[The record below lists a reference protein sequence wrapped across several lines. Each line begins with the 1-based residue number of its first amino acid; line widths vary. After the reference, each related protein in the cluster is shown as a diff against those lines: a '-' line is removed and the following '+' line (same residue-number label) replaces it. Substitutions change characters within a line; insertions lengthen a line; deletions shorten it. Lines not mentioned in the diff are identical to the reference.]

1 MSYRQ
6 LDKNW
11 IDSKA
16 GVFLAVRAVTQ
27 ALCATR
33 AHSRSPAFALHRIL
47 RLHKN
52 MQGIGAVAIVR
63 ELVGMPETQVATA
76 VVWNSESGRW
86 VADIDKDMGLEAEIS
101 VSGDEILTEITEWYL
116 SGLDFERSPRGNLV
130 YPEDEID
137 FGMGTVPSIDWIGAS
152 LMPLDGEKSVR
163 SEWCD
168 GERRRIRYTFSVWH
182 SGDVNSEDSFM
193 WEMKDETRNSVLNDT
208 REPMTYARV
217 EGIYAK
223 QNLSRIGVEPE
234 FIKIP
239 LKVGK

>member
-1 MSYRQ
+1 MNYRQ

-11 IDSKA
+11 IDDKA

-63 ELVGMPETQVATA
+63 ELIGMPETQVATA

-86 VADIDKDMGLEAEIS
+86 AAEIDKDMGLEAEIS
-101 VSGDEILTEITEWYL
+101 VSGNEILTEITEWYL
-116 SGLDFERSPRGNLV
+116 SGLNFERSPRGNLV
-130 YPEDEID
+130 YPEDKFYSD
-137 FGMGTVPSIDWIGAS
+137 WCAVPSIDWIGAS
-152 LMPLDGEKSVR
+152 LMPLAGEKSVR

-168 GERRRIRYTFSVWH
+168 DERRRIRYTFSVWH
-182 SGDVNSEDSFM
+182 SGDVNEDSFM
-193 WEMKDETRNSVLNDT
+193 YEMKDETSNTVLDDT
-208 REPMTYARV
+208 QEPMPYAEV
-217 EGIYAK
+217 EGIWAK
-223 QNLSRIGVEPE
+223 RHVSMIGVEPE

-239 LKVGK
+239 LKVSK

>member
-11 IDSKA
+11 IESKA
-16 GVFLAVRAVTQ
+16 GVFLALRAVTQ

-47 RLHKN
+47 SLHTN
-52 MQGIGAVAIVR
+52 MREIGVAAIVR
-63 ELVGMPETQVATA
+63 ELVGMPAMQVATA
-76 VVWNSESGRW
+76 VGWNSESGRW
-86 VADIDKDMGLEAEIS
+86 VAGIDKDMGLEVEIS

-137 FGMGTVPSIDWIGAS
+137 FGTWTVPSIDWIYAS
-152 LMPLDGEKSVR
+152 LMPLVGEKSVR
-163 SEWCD
+163 SEYYD
-168 GERRRIRYTFSVWH
+168 SGRRRIRYTFSVWH
-182 SGDVNSEDSFM
+182 SGDVTSEDSFM
-193 WEMKDETRNSVLNDT
+193 WELKDDTHNSVLEDT

-217 EGIYAK
+217 EGICAK
-223 QNLSRIGVEPE
+223 QNLSTMGMQPE

-239 LKVGK
+239 LKVAK